1 MLNRTVFRVL
11 VCSAL
16 FSALIALST
25 NAQPAPTTEPEL
37 LTPPKGVGYA
47 EERYRIVNQSDEIVA
62 VLDNGATVIAKHI
75 DSPVFAMRAY
85 SYTGGSFEGRWL
97 GGGLSHLLEHLVAG
111 GSNGRRTEEQN
122 RDLLQRIGNNSNAY
136 TSDDHTAFFVNTT
149 KEHMEEAIDLVTG
162 WVLTAKITPEEYR
175 REYMVVQRELEMG
188 KGDPDRQFAYLTQMN
203 RYKVSPAKVPVLG
216 YQAGIHGLSRDDVY
230 TYYRLPHQ
238 PTNLAFS
245 VSGTFTPEAI
255 VQ

>member
-1 MLNRTVFRVL
+1 MKWSLLR
-11 VCSAL
+11 
-16 FSALIALST
+16 ALIFLAFFSTALT
-25 NAQPAPTTEPEL
+25 HAQPAPTTEPEL

-188 KGDPDRQFAYLTQMN
+188 KGDPDRQFADLTQMN
-203 RYKVSPAKVPVLG
+203 RY
-216 YQAGIHGLSRDDVY
+216 
-230 TYYRLPHQ
+230 
-238 PTNLAFS
+238 
-245 VSGTFTPEAI
+245 
-255 VQ
+255 